1 MARVTVEDCL
11 PLVDNRFALV
21 LLATKR
27 ARQLMAGARPLIE
40 AKDKPPVLALR
51 EVATGKV
58 RFDRPVRAAL
68 EGQYD
73 NEKLPAAVSPA
84 RGDQRSNSRCRSAGE
99 AARRPVAQSCNK
111 TARYLSSS
119 ACVSSSSCDT
129 CRPSPARCEIYKK
142 CETPSAAAQK
152 PASRSCVHGSP
163 APRESCDSTDSSRNR
178 PTRNSPPCSEMISA
192 SCAAAGGRS
201 TRNSTTGSAETP
213 CTDDKSRCSWASPSS
228 ARSLTGRS
236 PSATT

>member
-40 AKDKPPVLALR
+40 AKDKPPMLALR

-73 NEKLPAAVSPA
+73 NEKLPATPP
-84 RGDQRSNSRCRSAGE
+84 RRRPGLD
-99 AARRPVAQSCNK
+99 AARPVPAHALHL
-111 TARYLSSS
+111 TFLLS
-119 ACVSSSSCDT
+119 
-129 CRPSPARCEIYKK
+129 
-142 CETPSAAAQK
+142 
-152 PASRSCVHGSP
+152 
-163 APRESCDSTDSSRNR
+163 
-178 PTRNSPPCSEMISA
+178 
-192 SCAAAGGRS
+192 
-201 TRNSTTGSAETP
+201 
-213 CTDDKSRCSWASPSS
+213 
-228 ARSLTGRS
+228 
-236 PSATT
+236 